1 MYWKLS
7 YWNIWDTFVIGL
19 FFLGFGLHMGGL
31 SIEGRIVYAID
42 LMLFIIRI
50 LEIFYLDKTL
60 GPIVVMIGRMVS
72 SAARSI
78 IYSEK

>member
-1 MYWKLS
+1 MYWKSS
-7 YWNIWDTFVIGL
+7 YWNVWDTFVIGL

-42 LMLFIIRI
+42 LMLFMIRI

-60 GPIVVMIGRMVS
+60 GPIAVMIGRMVS
-72 SAARSI
+72 SATWSI